1 MADPKTARFSA
12 VFLTADDDGLGPS
25 GACTSRWGFALI
37 PLLGI
42 LLFGAA
48 HAQDAP
54 DGTQVA
60 AVEETVE
67 VGAEESSVPSADSTE
82 LSGED
87 VRDLRTVE
95 EQVRHLKEAAYRS
108 KTVLQLLKELVIE
121 GSTLGSRV
129 AIWHVNRL
137 GGAYSIESVQ
147 YFLDGKNVY
156 GKVDPNGSLN
166 TFKELKVREQTVA
179 PGTHGLQVHMVV
191 NGAGYRFFTY
201 VKSYQFKV
209 QSSYSFEVE
218 DGRLKTVRV
227 VASSRGGAGR
237 SFVDRLNVQY
247 EERSERLK
255 DE

>member
-1 MADPKTARFSA
+1 MFRSTRPT
-12 VFLTADDDGLGPS
+12 
-25 GACTSRWGFALI
+25 
-37 PLLGI
+37 PLLG
-42 LLFGAA
+42 LM
-48 HAQDAP
+48 
-54 DGTQVA
+54 
-60 AVEETVE
+60 
-67 VGAEESSVPSADSTE
+67 
-82 LSGED
+82 SGES

-129 AIWHVNRL
+129 AVWHVNRL

-147 YFLDGKNVY
+147 YFLDGKNIY
-156 GKVDPNGSLN
+156 GKVDPNGSLD

-179 PGTHGLQVHMVV
+179 PGTHAVQIHMVV
-191 NGAGYRFFTY
+191 NGAGYRLFTY

-218 DGRLKTVRV
+218 DGRLKTIRV
-227 VASSRGGAGR
+227 VSASRGGTGR

-255 DE
+255 EE